1 LRNLTVLNSIEA
13 MGILPVVVLEDEQDA
28 LSLSE
33 ALLAGGINVLEV
45 TFRTQAAV
53 AAIREISSDERLIV
67 GAGTVV
73 TERQLDDALA
83 AGAKFIVSPGF
94 SQKVVRAAKAANIP
108 IFPGISTA
116 TEIQAAL
123 EEGLTVLKFFPAATS
138 GGVGAVRALSAP
150 FAMMKFIPT
159 GGISA
164 SNLADYLKVP
174 SVLAVGGS
182 WMVAPDLI
190 RAKDF
195 GEVTRLTQESQHL
208 VRGVRSSI
216 GND

>member
-195 GEVTRLTQESQHL
+195 GEVTRLTQESQDL

>member
-13 MGILPVVVLEDEQDA
+13 MGILPVVVLEDERDA

-33 ALLAGGINVLEV
+33 ALLAGGISVLEV

-182 WMVAPDLI
+182 WMVAPELI

>member
-13 MGILPVVVLEDEQDA
+13 MGILPVVVLEDERDA

-195 GEVTRLTQESQHL
+195 GEVTRLTQESQDL

>member
-1 LRNLTVLNSIEA
+1 LSKLTVLSTIEA
-13 MGILPVVVLEDEQDA
+13 LGILPVVVLEDARDA
-28 LSLSE
+28 LALSE
-33 ALLAGGINVLEV
+33 ALFAGGLNVLEV

-53 AAIREISSDERLIV
+53 AAIREISSDERFIV

-123 EEGLTVLKFFPAATS
+123 EEDLTVLKFFPAATS
-138 GGVGAVRALSAP
+138 GGVGAVKALSAP

-182 WMVAPDLI
+182 WMVAPELI
-190 RAKDF
+190 RGKEF
-195 GEVTRLTQESQHL
+195 GEVTRLTQESQDL
-208 VRGVRSSI
+208 VRGLRSPVA
-216 GND
+216 NV

>member
-13 MGILPVVVLEDEQDA
+13 MGILPVVVLEDERDA

-33 ALLAGGINVLEV
+33 ALLAGGISVLEV

-195 GEVTRLTQESQHL
+195 GEVTRLTQESQDL